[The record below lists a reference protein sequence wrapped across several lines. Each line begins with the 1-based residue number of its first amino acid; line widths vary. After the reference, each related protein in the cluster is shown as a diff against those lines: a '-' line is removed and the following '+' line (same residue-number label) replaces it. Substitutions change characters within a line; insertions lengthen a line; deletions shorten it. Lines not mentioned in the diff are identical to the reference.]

1 MRALIEYLDC
11 FGMVLHGE
19 GQILAV
25 LGTGLDGTSAATICP
40 DWVSTLEQLRQNR
53 STTYLQEK
61 SMMSINY
68 VEQDLRKYAG
78 SVLVP
83 CVES

>member
-40 DWVSTLEQLRQNR
+40 DWVSTLE
-53 STTYLQEK
+53 
-61 SMMSINY
+61 
-68 VEQDLRKYAG
+68 
-78 SVLVP
+78 
-83 CVES
+83 

>member
-1 MRALIEYLDC
+1 
-11 FGMVLHGE
+11 MVLHGE
-19 GQILAV
+19 GQILPV
-25 LGTGLDGTSAATICP
+25 LGTDLDGTSAATICP

-61 SMMSINY
+61 SIMSINY

>member
-1 MRALIEYLDC
+1 
-11 FGMVLHGE
+11 MVLHGE
-19 GQILAV
+19 GQILPV
-25 LGTGLDGTSAATICP
+25 LGTDFDGTSAATICP
-40 DWVSTLEQLRQNR
+40 DCVSTLEQLRPNR

-61 SMMSINY
+61 SIISINY
-68 VEQDLRKYAG
+68 VEQDLGKYAG